1 MKKGIMICAGIVGIL
16 TACEQTE
23 IREITEDRYVPQP
36 VDTVKV
42 TDNYYLDGYT
52 ARTAAD
58 LGEGRILQA
67 VNLCLD
73 EDELYVANFAGSCV
87 DVFDA
92 EALTYKRS
100 IANGDRTL
108 ARDVYVEGDHLFV
121 AAGNNRE
128 VQVFD
133 KRSGAYL
140 TRLGTG
146 SWPASNVSWA
156 GCVAATK
163 RFAFVRDS
171 KEQNVRVFDREAVSL
186 TAANN
191 NAVFAKLS
199 TPGNFIG
206 SGTEPQGDSYDMEV
220 IGDSL
225 YAFIPRS
232 GTIYAWNIGDIETQK
247 DNTPTS
253 VTTPTGVKIRSVAK
267 GKDDSSLFVA
277 MEKDGKMQLAEIAL
291 SDFQSRHFD
300 RPLRQFTADSRVA
313 FPSQPIIAYLNE
325 RLILTGSDKLE
336 RWEIRNNPS
345 YVIRPGGKGSE

>member
-1 MKKGIMICAGIVGIL
+1 MKKGMMICAGIVWIL
-16 TACEQTE
+16 TSCEQTE
-23 IREITEDRYVPQP
+23 IREVTEDRYVPQP

-52 ARTAAD
+52 VRTASD
-58 LGEGRILQA
+58 LGEGRTLQA

-73 EDELYVANFAGSCV
+73 EGELYVANFAGSCV

-133 KRSGAYL
+133 KGSGAYL

-186 TAANN
+186 TAENN
-191 NAVFAKLS
+191 NTVFAKLS

-220 IGDSL
+220 VGDSL
-225 YAFIPRS
+225 YAFVSRS
-232 GTIYAWNIGDIETQK
+232 GIVYAWNIGDIETQK
-247 DNTPTS
+247 DNTQTS
-253 VTTPTGVKIRSVAK
+253 ITTLADVKIRSVAK
-267 GKDDSSLFVA
+267 GKDTSSLFVA

-291 SDFQSRHFD
+291 SDFQSRNFD
-300 RPLRQFTADSRVA
+300 RPLRLFTADSRIA
-313 FPSQPIIAYLNE
+313 LPSQPIIAYLNE
-325 RLILTGSDKLE
+325 RLILTNSDKLE

>member
-1 MKKGIMICAGIVGIL
+1 MKKCIMICAGIVGIL

-58 LGEGRILQA
+58 LGEGRTMQA

-133 KRSGAYL
+133 KRSGTYL

-171 KEQNVRVFDREAVSL
+171 KEQNVRVFDRAAVSL

-191 NAVFAKLS
+191 NAVFARLS
-199 TPGNFIG
+199 TPRNYIA
-206 SGTEPQGDSYDMEV
+206 SGTEPQGDSYDMEI

-225 YAFIPRS
+225 YAFIPRL
-232 GTIYAWNIGDIETQK
+232 GIIYAWNIGDIETQK
-247 DNTPTS
+247 DNTQTS

-267 GKDDSSLFVA
+267 GKDGNSLFVA
-277 MEKDGKMQLAEIAL
+277 MEKDSKVQLAEITLA
-291 SDFQSRHFD
+291 DFQNRRFD
-300 RPLRQFTADSRVA
+300 RPLREFTADSRVA
-313 FPSQPIIAYLNE
+313 LPSQPIIAYLNE

>member
-1 MKKGIMICAGIVGIL
+1 MKKGIMICAGIVGVL

-36 VDTVKV
+36 VDTVLV

-58 LGEGRILQA
+58 LGENRTLQA
-67 VNLCLD
+67 VNLCLND
-73 EDELYVANFAGSCV
+73 GELYVANFAESCV

-92 EALTYKRS
+92 EAMTYKRS

-133 KRSGAYL
+133 KHSGSYL

-171 KEQNVRVFDREAVSL
+171 KETNVRVFDREAVSL

-191 NAVFAKLS
+191 NNVFARLS
-199 TPGNFIG
+199 TPGNFIA

-232 GTIYAWNIGDIETQK
+232 GIIYAWNIGEIETQK

-253 VTTPTGVKIRSVAK
+253 VSTPTGVKIRSVAK
-267 GKDDSSLFVA
+267 GMDDSSLFVA

-291 SDFQSRHFD
+291 SDFQSRNFD

-313 FPSQPIIAYLNE
+313 LPAQLIVAYLNE
-325 RLILTGSDKLE
+325 RLILTGGEKLE
-336 RWEIRNNPS
+336 RWEIRNTPS
-345 YVIRPGGKGSE
+345 YVIRPGGRDSE

>member
-58 LGEGRILQA
+58 MGEGRTLQA

-186 TAANN
+186 TAVNN
-191 NAVFAKLS
+191 NTVFARLS

-232 GTIYAWNIGDIETQK
+232 GIIYAWNIGDIETQK

-277 MEKDGKMQLAEIAL
+277 MEKNGKMQLAEIAH
-291 SDFQSRHFD
+291 SDFQNRRFD
-300 RPLRQFTADSRVA
+300 RPLREFTADSRVA
-313 FPSQPIIAYLNE
+313 FPLQPIIAYLYE

-345 YVIRPGGKGSE
+345 YVIRPGGKN